1 MSLSAL
7 FWPIV
12 GFYGHLV
19 AALACALVAFWYG
32 RGTAAP
38 GKARKAV
45 SFALGITAFW
55 CVLVA
60 ATGPFS
66 AIAALSETAR
76 NLAWL
81 WVVQALF
88 ASDGRDE
95 TAQLVRPV
103 LVVLCVV
110 ETLQP
115 VLLIVASNWS
125 AYPEVLAL
133 TQQVSSLF
141 RLLVAVGGLVL
152 LHNLYA
158 GAAPSTRSALRWP
171 AVSLAALWAYDL
183 NFYTIVHLVAEP
195 PVELAALRGL
205 FVSIVVIPLAIG
217 ATKAGSDRPFKPS
230 RKVAFQTLSLMVIGA
245 YLVSMV
251 VIARGIAT
259 FDGDLARLTQV
270 GFTVIAA
277 LVALLWLP
285 SSRMRKWLK
294 VTATKHLFQH
304 RYDYREEWLRFTR
317 TIGRD
322 DEMASLEERVVQAI
336 ADITD
341 SPRGLLVMPGEDAA
355 LSLAASW
362 RWPGVAVPAEAF
374 DTAAA
379 RFYEDSGFIVELDE
393 VREGRSRHGEDAHV
407 PAWLDELAPA
417 WAIVPL
423 NHYGRLIGLVVLA
436 RPDGERNL
444 DWEDLDLLRVVGQ
457 QSASYLA
464 EQSGQKAL
472 LEASRFDEFN
482 RRIAFVMH
490 DIKNLAS
497 QLGLLARNA
506 EKHADNPD
514 FRADMLVT
522 LRNSA
527 DKLNGLLARLGRYG
541 QGGEAP
547 LVPVSLGRVAGD
559 IARRFQSQHPVTFI
573 AGGEVQVLAQ
583 AEALDQALT
592 HLVQNAIDASEPE
605 APVYLKVSQSGLQG
619 ELEIVDQGSGM
630 TADFIRRDLFQPFRS
645 SKNDGFGI
653 GAFEARELVRA
664 MGGQLTVESQPDL
677 GTRFFVRL
685 PLAATGSLSK
695 KEVA

>member
-1 MSLSAL
+1 MSVDVL
-7 FWPIV
+7 FWPAV
-12 GFYGHLV
+12 GFYGHLLGAV
-19 AALACALVAFWYG
+19 ACAVVAVWYA
-32 RGTAAP
+32 RGSAAP

-45 SFALGITAFW
+45 GFALGITALW
-55 CVLVA
+55 CVLVS
-60 ATGPFS
+60 ATGPYS
-66 AIAALSETAR
+66 AIAMLGESAR

-103 LVVLCVV
+103 LIVLCVV

-115 VLLIVASNWS
+115 VLLLVTSNWA

-133 TQQVSSLF
+133 AQQVSSLF
-141 RLLVAVGGLVL
+141 RLMVAVGGLVL

-183 NFYTIVHLVAEP
+183 NFYTIVHLVSQP
-195 PVELAALRGL
+195 PVELSALRGA
-205 FVSIVVIPLAIG
+205 FVAIVVIPLAIG
-217 ATKAGSDRPFKPS
+217 ATKAGTDRPFKPS
-230 RKVAFQTLSLMVIGA
+230 RKVAFQTLSLLVIGA
-245 YLVSMV
+245 YLVAMV

-285 SSRMRKWLK
+285 SARLRKWLK

-322 DEMASLEERVVQAI
+322 DDNATLEERVVQAI

-341 SPRGLLVMPGEDAA
+341 SPRGLLLAPAEDLE
-355 LSLAASW
+355 LSHAASW
-362 RWPGVAVPAEAF
+362 RWPAVAVPADAL
-374 DTAAA
+374 DAPAA
-379 RFYEDSGFIVELDE
+379 RFFEDSGYIVELDE
-393 VREGRSRHGEDAHV
+393 VRSERSRQGEDAYV
-407 PAWLDELAPA
+407 PDWLVELAPA

-423 NHYGRLIGLVVLA
+423 IHYGRLVGLVVLA
-436 RPDGERNL
+436 RPEGERNL

-506 EKHADNPD
+506 EKHADNPE

-541 QGGEAP
+541 QGGERPAAP
-547 LVPVSLGRVAGD
+547 VQLDALAAQIAGRFA
-559 IARRFQSQHPVTFI
+559 AQHPVSVI
-573 AGGEVQVLAQ
+573 ASAKVEVMAQ

-592 HLVQNAIDASEPE
+592 HLIQNAIDASSDD
-605 APVYLKVSQSGLQG
+605 AAVFLKVSRSGLNG
-619 ELEIVDQGSGM
+619 EIEIVDQGCGM
-630 TADFIRRDLFQPFRS
+630 SADFIRSELFQPFRS
-645 SKNDGFGI
+645 SKVDGFGI

-685 PLAATGSLSK
+685 PLAATGGLAK